1 LAAFLTVYSL
11 GAIVTSGVSL
21 DSNFYTEGGPYYI
34 ASRSLGLHIGG
45 TIGIFYFSGLLLL
58 AMLEILGAVEVF
70 HNSSGISFY
79 GS

>member
-21 DSNFYTEGGPYYI
+21 DKGGPYYI